1 MNRRSFI
8 RLLGRA
14 GATWLIAA
22 LLVVATLAAAIP
34 ALAYSSYPLTCCR
47 KIECFPG
54 GCDHLVETGSGWFYV
69 STGNLHKHEQVQPSR
84 DHHCHLCL
92 GCGREH
98 RVGGELWV

>member
-1 MNRRSFI
+1 VNRRSFI
-8 RLLGRA
+8 GLLG

-22 LLVVATLAAAIP
+22 LLVVSALAAAIP
-34 ALAYSSYPLTCCR
+34 ALAHPLACCGNM
-47 KIECFPG
+47 ECFPG
-54 GCDHLVETGSGWFYV
+54 VCDHLVETGSGWFYV
-69 STGNLHKHEQVQPSR
+69 STGNLLKHEQVQPSQ